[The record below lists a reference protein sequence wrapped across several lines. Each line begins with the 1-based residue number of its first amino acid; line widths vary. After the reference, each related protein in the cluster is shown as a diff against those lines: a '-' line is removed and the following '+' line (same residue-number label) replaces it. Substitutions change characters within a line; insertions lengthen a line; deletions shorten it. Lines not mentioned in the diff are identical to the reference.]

1 MASMGYCPSGR
12 LFEAAACGV
21 PILTDWWG
29 GLDLFYEPDL
39 EIIVAHT
46 TEHAVEALSLSDA
59 ELKRVAQAARER
71 TLSCHTSRH
80 RALELEALLEP
91 WQPASPGLLPDATGV
106 PSGGQ

>member
-29 GLDLFYEPDL
+29 GLDFFYEPGV

-46 TEHAVEALSLSDA
+46 TEHAVESLSLSDV

-71 TLSCHTSRH
+71 TLSCHTSRR
-80 RALELEALLEP
+80 RAVELEGLLEP
-91 WQPASPGLLPDATGV
+91 WHPAASGVVADGTGV